1 MQEIIN
7 HRTKTN
13 EEEHKNKIKENQRIE
28 KRLKEIKEIMIKLY
42 EDKALN
48 RIKEEMYEELL
59 ESYEKEKAEK
69 VLKRNE
75 NNIFINESKIKEKEV
90 KKFLECIN
98 KYEDLKELN
107 EEILH
112 QLINKIVVYER
123 EIIDGKR
130 IQKIEI
136 EYNFIND

>member
-1 MQEIIN
+1 M
-7 HRTKTN
+7 
-13 EEEHKNKIKENQRIE
+13 
-28 KRLKEIKEIMIKLY
+28 
-42 EDKALN
+42 
-48 RIKEEMYEELL
+48 
-59 ESYEKEKAEK
+59 
-69 VLKRNE
+69 
-75 NNIFINESKIKEKEV
+75 
-90 KKFLECIN
+90 
-98 KYEDLKELN
+98 KELN

>member
-1 MQEIIN
+1 
-7 HRTKTN
+7 
-13 EEEHKNKIKENQRIE
+13 
-28 KRLKEIKEIMIKLY
+28 MIKLY

-69 VLKRNE
+69 ELKRNE